1 MILATVS
8 DRVARAGRQAAL
20 GMVGGLCMLAGLGFL
35 TLAAWIAMAAQH
47 GALVAALVLGLGYAG
62 LALVLL
68 ALAARRPPRQPRP
81 AGATADP
88 HPDRGGD
95 MDRDAM
101 LRAVFAGA
109 GLKVPPRGEFPP
121 LVEAFMFG
129 LTAALTLRDRPQAA
143 RAGRDDPPA
152 H

>member
-1 MILATVS
+1 MILATVT

-20 GMVGGLCMLAGLGFL
+20 GMVGGLCMLAGLAFL
-35 TLAAWIAMAAQH
+35 TLAAWIALAAQH

-68 ALAARRPPRQPRP
+68 ALAARRPGRPRP
-81 AGATADP
+81 AGATADA

-95 MDRDAM
+95 TDRDAM

-129 LTAALTLRDRPQAA
+129 LTAALTLRERPRTA
-143 RAGRDDPPA
+143 RPPQDDPPA